1 MGKVEWSGT
10 GDTASNQSSVT
21 ANFYVRKSSST
32 GIINVPTT
40 GHWDCSLTIGGSN
53 VSQSVSASIG
63 ADWVLMLTLT
73 VPITHN
79 SDGSKSITISAS
91 AYGPSGTSYSG
102 LQTVGSGTAVLD
114 NIPRASSLTFP
125 SSMTMGVEYSLDIS
139 AASDGFS
146 HDIVL
151 TWGGVY
157 YPIARMVSGTQQWIF
172 SEDLADV
179 IPNSTSGSGTLT
191 LHTFSSFASNP
202 DDRTLIGSRHYP
214 VTLVVPESVKPSITG
229 VSISEAVSGLA
240 DKFGVYIQSKSKLS
254 VSITASGDHKS
265 TIQSYTTTIQGRSY
279 AGASFTSDI
288 LTASGTINLTVKVT
302 DSRGRT
308 DSTTASVSVTAYSPP
323 QITTLNAWRIDASG
337 NQTDDGERMALQ
349 IAYAIASVGGKNDR
363 TLTVKYRKGSA
374 GTFET
379 ISSGTAETSYSGT
392 VNYTDAPELSTDH
405 TYTIQVTLADYFAS
419 VSYTIEVPTA
429 KYILDILDTKDGAAY
444 GKAAEERDL
453 LDVAW
458 NARVRKNMAV
468 DGWASVGT
476 AVELG
481 GAASGHGGAV
491 DFHFDG
497 AAEDYTSRIIEAANG
512 VLHVNPGKSVLLGKI
527 ANSTDVLNTLLNPTG
542 RNTITNF
549 NAGIALDPGLWYVF
563 TTDGTAA
570 NAPYGGYVGGICQV
584 VVTYKSDGTINKAY
598 QLFMDDDGDVY
609 YKVFKYGVSYGTW
622 KKLTS

>member
-10 GDTASNQSSVT
+10 GSIASNQSPVT
-21 ANFYVRKSSST
+21 ANFYVKKASST

-40 GHWDCSLTIGGSN
+40 GHWDCSVTIGGSN

-79 SDGSKSITISAS
+79 SDGSKSITIAAS
-91 AYGPSGTSYSG
+91 AWGPSGTSYSG

-125 SSMTMGVEYSLDIS
+125 STMTMGVEYDLAIS
-139 AASDGFS
+139 AASEGFS

-151 TWGGVY
+151 TWGGTY
-157 YPIARMVSGTQQWIF
+157 YLVARMVRGTQHWTF
-172 SEDLADV
+172 SVDLADV

-191 LHTFSSFASNP
+191 LHTYSSFASNP

-240 DKFGVYIQSKSKLS
+240 DKFGAYVQNKSKLA
-254 VSITASGDHKS
+254 VSITASGAHKS
-265 TIQSYTTTIQGRSY
+265 TIQSYATTIQGRSY
-279 AGASFTSDI
+279 AGESITSDI
-288 LTASGTINLTVKVT
+288 LTASGTIVLTVKVT

-308 DSTTASVSVTAYSPP
+308 ASTTSSVSVTAYSPP

-349 IAYAIASVGGKNDR
+349 LAYAIASVGGKNDR
-363 TLTVKYRKGSA
+363 TLTVKYRQGSSD
-374 GTFET
+374 TFET
-379 ISSGTAETSYSGT
+379 ISIETAEISYSGT

-419 VSYTIEVPTA
+419 VSYTIEIPTA

-444 GKAAEERDL
+444 GKAAEEPNL

-458 NARVRKNMAV
+458 NIRSHGCIETDERLLA
-468 DGWASVGT
+468 GYGI
-476 AVELG
+476 ELG
-481 GAASGHGGAV
+481 HNLVNNIGGYL
-491 DFHFDG
+491 DFHYNGSDS
-497 AAEDYTSRIIEAANG
+497 DYTSRIIETAAGKLQVYGDFSVGGKLNG
-512 VLHVNPGKSVLLGKI
+512 LYIKAGSKVFQT
-527 ANSTDVLNTLLNPTG
+527 ASTNTVPVFTSDDLNTLFGTS
-542 RNTITNF
+542 
-549 NAGIALDPGLWYVF
+549 GIAWGMSNSVCFFANGAWESQKIPVCAVCYQNVWNMVS
-563 TTDGTAA
+563 TTGANFGDG
-570 NAPYGGYVGGICQV
+570 
-584 VVTYKSDGTINKAY
+584 SW
-598 QLFMDDDGDVY
+598 FR
-609 YKVFKYGVSYGTW
+609 VSYLAIGWT
-622 KKLTS
+622 